1 MKKVIFV
8 LAALT
13 ILAAGCN
20 KATTTETISDTTSTK
35 MDSTTL
41 VGDSNSTI
49 VKIDTTVKP

>member
-20 KATTTETISDTTSTK
+20 KTTTETMSNTTSTK